1 MAKEDPA
8 KRVPGPDEVEAYTT
22 AENILGSSS
31 QRSGTEVEF
40 RITPVLAHFAIV
52 NTI

>member
-8 KRVPGPDEVEAYTT
+8 KRVPGPEEVEAYTA
-22 AENILGSSS
+22 AENIPGSSS
-31 QRSGTEVEF
+31 QRSGTEGKF
-40 RITPVLAHFAIV
+40 RIIPVLAHFAIV